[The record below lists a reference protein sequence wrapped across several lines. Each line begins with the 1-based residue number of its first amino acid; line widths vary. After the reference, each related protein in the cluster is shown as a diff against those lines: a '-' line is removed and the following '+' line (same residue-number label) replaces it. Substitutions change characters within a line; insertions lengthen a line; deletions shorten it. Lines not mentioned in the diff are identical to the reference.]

1 RPERALPAA
10 VSGMCFL
17 LQMLIII
24 LFAVFVR
31 YSPNGSPGL
40 CSARLNCSSRRNPGP
55 GSSHL
60 RSWNVHLQ
68 TLMGFGF
75 LMVFLGRYRMESA
88 ATCLLVTAFAIQWAL
103 LIQGFFYSFQNGKIY
118 METQSMVSAV
128 FCAGAV
134 LVSTGALLGWGNP
147 LQLLLM
153 SLLEVPLFSANEY
166 VLLHLIGVS
175 DGGGSL
181 TVHTFGAYFGL
192 ALSWILRQDHAG
204 KREQQ
209 QDTGHSP
216 DVLAA
221 ADPCDLSPSCLSSL
235 LSGTV
240 CLWIFWPGFV
250 SAAMVPASVEPWT
263 ELNTYVA
270 MAASTLAT
278 FVMSPLLHKDGTPCM
293 CQVQDATVAGA
304 VVMGTAGEMLLA
316 PFGALVAGFLAG
328 LIPPLSSRFFPPV
341 SPLIRTHTGDSCNR
355 GHSVQTLPGCPP
367 CGCVPSK
374 HVPSSVCRLQLAF
387 PHIADGSRTATYQ
400 ALCQLCALPVTLLFA
415 VLGGSVTGAILKIKG
430 LGSPL
435 ATSCLENKTLQEV
448 KWWFYQQNTQLSAQ
462 AAPPDGASWLDKGWV
477 GKTASLKPPRSCWDR
492 SLCPPQQW

>member
-1 RPERALPAA
+1 SPHAA
-10 VSGMCFL
+10 SSRLKVSGMCFL

-40 CSARLNCSSRRNPGP
+40 CSPRLNCSSRRNPGP
-55 GSSHL
+55 GSSYL

-68 TLMGFGF
+68 ILMGFGF
-75 LMVFLGRYRMESA
+75 LMVFLGRYRIESA

-134 LVSTGALLGWGNP
+134 LVSTGAVLGWGNP

-166 VLLHLIGVS
+166 VLLHLMGVS

-192 ALSWILRQDHAG
+192 ALSWILRQYHVG

-221 ADPCDLSPSCLSSL
+221 V
-235 LSGTV
+235 GTV
-240 CLWIFWPGFV
+240 CLWIFWPSFV

-263 ELNTYVA
+263 ELNMYVA

-278 FVMSPLLHKDGTPCM
+278 FVMAPLLHKDGTPCM

-304 VVMGTAGEMLLA
+304 VMMGMAGEMLLA

-328 LIPPLSSRFFPPV
+328 LIPPLSSRFFAPTLLHKLSIQDARSVHGVHGVPGILGTLLGV
-341 SPLIRTHTGDSCNR
+341 LLAVLATADAYGD
-355 GHSVQTLPGCPP
+355 
-367 CGCVPSK
+367 
-374 HVPSSVCRLQLAF
+374 RLQLAF
-387 PHIADGSRTATYQ
+387 PHVANGSRTATYQ

-415 VLGGSVTGAILKIKG
+415 VLGGSVTGEL
-430 LGSPL
+430 
-435 ATSCLENKTLQEV
+435 
-448 KWWFYQQNTQLSAQ
+448 
-462 AAPPDGASWLDKGWV
+462 
-477 GKTASLKPPRSCWDR
+477 
-492 SLCPPQQW
+492 